1 MAKNR
6 RNNFREESIEA
17 KSGGVA
23 SEVTAVGKQVS
34 ESLWKDFLTQSA
46 KGIPEQLFGL
56 SSAENTLTPGQE
68 VSLKKKEEK
77 KAISSEHME
86 YFREVKSADT
96 IAENRHERQITSQ
109 VEQIRM
115 EIKRLVKT
123 SVIVEQT
130 VKGAVA
136 DTAPVRPGK
145 YHVSFFEFVL
155 NTIKDAT
162 RKLEDSVSFG
172 AIFQGKKRAKQS
184 KQQHWTKVKE
194 KGTQFGLS
202 GERTVATQTG

>member
-1 MAKNR
+1 MSKNR

-23 SEVTAVGKQVS
+23 SELKGLGKQMIDS
-34 ESLWKDFLTQSA
+34 TWKDLLSPI
-46 KGIPEQLFGL
+46 GSEGL
-56 SSAENTLTPGQE
+56 SQILGLSGTELHPGQE

-77 KAISSEHME
+77 KAVSAEHME

-96 IAENRHERQITSQ
+96 ISENRHERQITSQ

-123 SVIVEQT
+123 STIVEQT
-130 VKGAVA
+130 VKGAVS

-172 AIFQGKKRAKQS
+172 AIFQGKKKAKQT
-184 KQQHWTKVKE
+184 KQQHWTKAKE

>member
-17 KSGGVA
+17 KSGGVT
-23 SEVTAVGKQVS
+23 SELKGLGKQMVDS
-34 ESLWKDFLTQSA
+34 TWKDLLSPIGA
-46 KGIPEQLFGL
+46 EGL
-56 SSAENTLTPGQE
+56 SQILGISGTELHPGQE
-68 VSLKKKEEK
+68 VSLKKNEEK
-77 KAISSEHME
+77 KVVSAEHME

-96 IAENRHERQITSQ
+96 ISENRHERQITSQ

-123 SVIVEQT
+123 STIVEQT
-130 VKGAVA
+130 VKGAVS

-155 NTIKDAT
+155 STIKDAT

-172 AIFQGKKRAKQS
+172 AIFQSKKKAKQT

>member
-17 KSGGVA
+17 KSGGVT
-23 SEVTAVGKQVS
+23 SELKGLGKQMIDS
-34 ESLWKDFLTQSA
+34 TWKDLLSPIGT
-46 KGIPEQLFGL
+46 EGL
-56 SSAENTLTPGQE
+56 SQILGLSETELRPGQE

-77 KAISSEHME
+77 NVVSTEHME

-96 IAENRHERQITSQ
+96 ISKNRHERQITSQ

-123 SVIVEQT
+123 STIVEQT
-130 VKGAVA
+130 VKGAVS

-155 NTIKDAT
+155 STIKDAT

-172 AIFQGKKRAKQS
+172 AIFQGKKKAKQT